1 MNGSAEGGRIND
13 DGIRRPAE
21 EEEGDPTLRCSPSP
35 AEATSRWRGRCRR
48 SPTRSAGAGPPVAA
62 TTMEDG
68 GEGARATDLEER
80 RAERAREREG
90 EWQVGEWDPRRP
102 RRRGGASLIPSPGR
116 RRRGGSGGDGAPIA
130 AHTGGT
136 GRGRGAGSWAG
147 WLRWAEAHGG
157 ARLPAGPVGPV
168 EGGGFSFF
176 FAFFLISSS
185 NLPFPFSH

>member
-13 DGIRRPAE
+13 DGVRRPAE

-35 AEATSRWRGRCRR
+35 AEATSRWRGRWRR
-48 SPTRSAGAGPPVAA
+48 SPTRSAGAGSPVAA

-90 EWQVGEWDPRRP
+90 EWQVGEWEARRP

-116 RRRGGSGGDGAPIA
+116 RRRGGSGGDGACSDS
-130 AHTGGT
+130 
-136 GRGRGAGSWAG
+136 GRGTVRGGRRPGRGSGLASWSG
-147 WLRWAEAHGG
+147 
-157 ARLPAGPVGPV
+157 PAQVGV
-168 EGGGFSFF
+168 VQD
-176 FAFFLISSS
+176 
-185 NLPFPFSH
+185 